1 MAQRPFNP
9 EALKPYA
16 TTWLRPNVCNWSF
29 VWRYTLLVPLE
40 QLLDDGTAHSIATP
54 DDLLNLELM
63 LIDHLGGITILSKV
77 QGRGCRDPRRP
88 RETLETNNHA
98 AYVLYA
104 PAAYVSDQYFQA
116 LRSELQDA
124 LVEGIVMV
132 ERQEALL
139 L

>member
-9 EALKPYA
+9 EALKPHA
-16 TTWLRPNVCNWSF
+16 TSWLQANVCNWSS
-29 VWRYTLLVPLE
+29 VWRYTVLVPVE
-40 QLLDDGTAHSIATP
+40 QARDDGTVRSVATA
-54 DDLLNLELM
+54 DDLKNLELM
-63 LIDHLGGITILSKV
+63 FVAHLGGMTIPPTV

-88 RETLETNNHA
+88 RETLETNKHA

-116 LRSELQDA
+116 LRAELQEA
-124 LVEGIVMV
+124 LEEGIVMV

>member
-9 EALKPYA
+9 DALKPHA
-16 TTWLRPNVCNWSF
+16 TSWLQANVCNWSS
-29 VWRYTLLVPLE
+29 VWRYTVLVPVE
-40 QLLDDGTAHSIATP
+40 QAQDDGTVRSVATA
-54 DDLLNLELM
+54 DDLKNLELM
-63 LIDHLGGITILSKV
+63 FVAHLGGMTILPTV
-77 QGRGCRDPRRP
+77 QGRGCRDPKRP
-88 RETLETNNHA
+88 RETLETNKHA

-116 LRSELQDA
+116 LRAELQEA
-124 LVEGIVMV
+124 LEEGIVMV

>member
-9 EALKPYA
+9 DALKLHV
-16 TTWLRPNVCNWSF
+16 TSWLRPNICNWSS
-29 VWRYTLLVPLE
+29 VWRYTVLVPVE
-40 QLLDDGTAHSIATP
+40 QVLDDATVRSIATP

-63 LIDHLGGITILSKV
+63 FITHLGGITLLPTV
-77 QGRGCRDPRRP
+77 HGRGCRDPKRP
-88 RETLETNNHA
+88 RETVETNKHA
-98 AYVLYA
+98 AYLVYA
-104 PAAYVSDQYFQA
+104 PAAPVSDQYFQA
-116 LRSELQDA
+116 LRAELQDA

>member
-16 TTWLRPNVCNWSF
+16 TSWLQANVCNWSS
-29 VWRYTLLVPLE
+29 VWRYTVLVPLE
-40 QLLDDGTAHSIATP
+40 QVQADGTVRSIATP
-54 DDLLNLELM
+54 DDLKNLEVM
-63 LIDHLGGITILSKV
+63 FVAHLGGITIPPMV

-88 RETLETNNHA
+88 RETLETNKHA
-98 AYVLYA
+98 AYLVYA

-116 LRSELQDA
+116 LRAELQEA
-124 LVEGIVMV
+124 LEEGIVMV

>member
-9 EALKPYA
+9 DALKPHA
-16 TTWLRPNVCNWSF
+16 TSWLQPNVCNWSS
-29 VWRYTLLVPLE
+29 VWRYTVLVPVE
-40 QLLDDGTAHSIATP
+40 QIQSDGTARTIATS
-54 DDLLNLELM
+54 DDLTNLELM
-63 LIDHLGGITILSKV
+63 FIEHLGGITFLPPVK
-77 QGRGCRDPRRP
+77 GLGCRDPKRP
-88 RETLETNNHA
+88 RETLETNKHA
-98 AYVLYA
+98 AYLVYA

-116 LRSELQDA
+116 LRAELQEA